1 MSPQRMTTEE
11 LERTMRTLEP
21 VYELVRVVDPSVTQG
36 QTLTNDGALG
46 LPHRCYD
53 LLSKERRCKNCISAR
68 TVAGQ
73 CSVSKF
79 EVVDDNAFFI
89 STRYIEV
96 DGKPRSL
103 ELVQRIDNG
112 TLLSDNDG
120 DSHATSLNELVEHD
134 EQARYADDIPN
145 VMNRAYLDEG
155 INALSSGHVALMRV
169 MSVTQPD
176 SLVTQPVDAQTLKIV
191 AASALT
197 HMRTA
202 DTLVRYADDT
212 FAILF
217 ESIPAY
223 LFRERLAQIRTQA
236 LKAVQRDRTL
246 PAIDIAIGGVTQEG
260 LVRDL
265 LVQAEQALVAASQV
279 TRRIVMHEDD
289 MDAMPIPA
297 LVGVPEL
304 GHHERHLDALTKLP
318 TVGVFRH
325 AVQELI
331 DQLEPKDVLHVAH
344 MDIENF
350 KAFNRAHGLPE
361 GDLLLVDLAN
371 AIRSEFAE
379 DLVARCGVDTFE
391 VATKANDVH
400 DRIEHLCTY
409 LDSRRRGVAILLKA
423 GVYDVRDPNTDARLA
438 LDRAKIACDSIKGR
452 FDQTVCL
459 FDSKL
464 ERLTTMQSYVVH
476 TLDEAL
482 ASGYIQPYYQAI
494 VRSFT
499 SRVCSM
505 EALSRW
511 VDPTRGMI
519 SPADVIPTLE
529 RCHLIHKHDLHIV
542 DCVCRDLR
550 NCLDA
555 GEAVVPIS
563 VNLSRL
569 DFELCDIFE
578 QIEGIVSRYRLDRS
592 LLDIEV
598 TESTFDDSNTGFHEQ
613 IERFRSAG
621 YEIWM
626 DDFGSG
632 YSTLNLLKDV
642 TFDVLKIDMDFLR
655 GLERNQNS
663 KEIIV
668 SVVNMCKRLGIR
680 PLAEGVETPT
690 QFAFLRSIGCEMIQG
705 YLFSRPQPGLHHRNG
720 ENLVMESLADRTY
733 FESIGRVNLLSQ
745 QTAEAVSPTNGD
757 PELHGM
763 PLSIVEWNGSRVEFF
778 TMNEAYQHYL
788 HDKGYESVESA
799 QRALNNNAQVQ
810 SLLQQIASGREDT
823 SGAVRF
829 VARRGPSIAFL
840 FSPLHLELEQGTG
853 AGTGDGLIVPPNKNG
868 LEQGTG

>member
-1 MSPQRMTTEE
+1 MTTEE

-36 QTLTNDGALG
+36 QTLTGEGSLG

-73 CSVSKF
+73 CSLSKF

-103 ELVQRIDNG
+103 ELVQRVDND
-112 TLLSDNDG
+112 TLLSNDGDKG
-120 DSHATSLNELVEHD
+120 DSHAASLSALVEHD
-134 EQARYADDIPN
+134 EQARYADDIPG
-145 VMNRAYLDEG
+145 VMSRAYLDEG

-169 MSVTQPD
+169 MPGSQLGSP
-176 SLVTQPVDAQTLKIV
+176 SNRPADAQTLKIV

-217 ESIPAY
+217 ESIPAH
-223 LFRERLAQIRTQA
+223 LFRERLEQIRTQA
-236 LKAVQRDRTL
+236 LAAVQSDRNL
-246 PAIDIAIGGVTQEG
+246 PPIDIAIGGVTHEG

-265 LVQAEQALVAASQV
+265 LAQAEEALVAASQI
-279 TRRIVMHEDD
+279 TRRIVMHEDE
-289 MDAMPIPA
+289 ASAVPA
-297 LVGVPEL
+297 PTLVGVPEL
-304 GHHERHLDALTKLP
+304 GQHERRLDALTKLP

-325 AVQELI
+325 DVQDLI
-331 DQLEPKDVLHVAH
+331 DRLGPDDVLHVAH

-361 GDLLLVDLAN
+361 GDLLLIDLAN
-371 AIRSEFAE
+371 AIRREFAE

-391 VATKANDVH
+391 VATTADDVR
-400 DRIEHLCTY
+400 DRVERLCSY
-409 LDSRRRGVAILLKA
+409 LDARKRSVAILLKV
-423 GVYDVRDPNTDARLA
+423 GMYDVNDPNTEARLA

-464 ERLTTMQSYVVH
+464 EHLTTMQSYVVH

-519 SPADVIPTLE
+519 SPADIIPTLE

-642 TFDVLKIDMDFLR
+642 TFDVLKIDMNFLK

-668 SVVNMCKRLGIR
+668 SVVDMAKRLGIR
-680 PLAEGVETPT
+680 PLAEGVETPA
-690 QFAFLRSIGCEMIQG
+690 QLAFLRSIGCEMIQG
-705 YLFSRPQPGLHHRNG
+705 YLFSRPQPGLHHRSG
-720 ENLVMESLADRTY
+720 EDLVMESLADRTY

-745 QTAEAVSPTNGD
+745 QTAEAVSPTHGD

-763 PLSIVEWNGSRVEFF
+763 PLAIVEWNGTRVEFF
-778 TMNEAYQHYL
+778 AMNEAYQQYL

-810 SLLQQIASGREDT
+810 SLLQEIATGREDT
-823 SGAVRF
+823 SAVRL
-829 VARRGPSIAFL
+829 VARHGTSIAFL
-840 FSPLHLELEQGTG
+840 FSPLHL
-853 AGTGDGLIVPPNKNG
+853 
-868 LEQGTG
+868 